1 MSPIVLLGL
10 SESEGLYHFKAFL
23 KVYINGGVGD
33 CDCDCFSSSHLGN
46 EKDLDAFIHI
56 SGRFLI

>member
-33 CDCDCFSSSHLGN
+33 CDYFSSSHLGN